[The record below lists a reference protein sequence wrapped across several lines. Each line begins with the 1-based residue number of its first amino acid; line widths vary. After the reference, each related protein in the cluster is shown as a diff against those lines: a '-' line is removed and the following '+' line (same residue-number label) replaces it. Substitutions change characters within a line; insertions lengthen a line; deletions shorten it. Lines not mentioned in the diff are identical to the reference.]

1 VSVPEPEQ
9 LSLADEIQDDL
20 SWDEWFRSLP
30 IDPDEGDPVSI
41 VAEAQRWPE
50 KRAA

>member
-1 VSVPEPEQ
+1 MSVPDPQE
-9 LSLADEIQDDL
+9 LTLADEIQDDL

-30 IDPDEGDPVSI
+30 IDPDEGARVSTP
-41 VAEAQRWPE
+41 AEAQHWPE